1 MISCTRAELEQ
12 ARVKCW
18 SIDAELCYVPLPPA
32 AAEWLRDS
40 AQGFTEPPRYRT
52 LVFRKFPVPYSR
64 DVRVLLVTKVRLIL
78 SREELQ
84 GARIRNDE
92 NARRFS
98 WRAYIIRYGGQYSK
112 RTSSRRRG
120 HRVEYCE
127 VE

>member
-12 ARVKCW
+12 ARFNCL
-18 SIDAELCYVPLPPA
+18 SIVAELCYVPLPPA
-32 AAEWLRDS
+32 AEWWRDS
-40 AQGFTEPPRYRT
+40 AQELIGPPCCRT
-52 LVFRKFPVPYSR
+52 LVFRKFPVLYSR

-78 SREELQ
+78 SQEELQ
-84 GARIRNDE
+84 EARIRNDE

-98 WRAYIIRYGGQYSK
+98 WRAYIIRYGDQYS
-112 RTSSRRRG
+112 RRLPSRQIG

>member
-32 AAEWLRDS
+32 AEWWRDS
-40 AQGFTEPPRYRT
+40 AQEFTGPPCYRT

-78 SREELQ
+78 MQEELRQ
-84 GARIRNDE
+84 ARQRNAE
-92 NARRFS
+92 ARFNAWHGLRRYTARR
-98 WRAYIIRYGGQYSK
+98 
-112 RTSSRRRG
+112 SRQG